1 MQKAHGAPRNQI
13 KGHNMAAT
21 TKTVKKR
28 RFSFAAVSKFFKE
41 VVAELKR
48 VSWPNKKELWTYT
61 LAVLVFV
68 LLMSAV
74 IGGLDFLF
82 AEGMKLITG

>member
-1 MQKAHGAPRNQI
+1 
-13 KGHNMAAT
+13 MAAT

-28 RFSFAAVSKFFKE
+28 RFSFAAVGKFFKE